1 MGNAGRGMLAEEQD
15 HAITHLQAEMLQGVG
30 ELIRRALNIAKG
42 VGLERPVGPL
52 MDERDLR
59 RIGGMPIADIGCD
72 IVTRGKPPLEGVVD
86 LLVTLRARSAFCFR
100 FISWKCKSNA
110 LT

>member
-15 HAITHLQAEMLQGVG
+15 HAIADLQAEMLQGVG

-42 VGLERPVGPL
+42 VGLERAVGPL

-59 RIGGMPIADIGCD
+59 RIGGMPIADVGRD
-72 IVTRGKPPLEGVVD
+72 IVTRRKPPLEGVVD
-86 LLVTLRARSAFCFR
+86 LLVRPSARGQHFAWDLSLGKV
-100 FISWKCKSNA
+100 SQM
-110 LT
+110 L